1 MCMGFAW
8 VEERLNSLLSSL
20 ESDLSAG
27 GVQRIFTSTP
37 PQPLSQLAHHL
48 NPSLPLPAPVFSISV
63 NQLKIPLTV
72 FAP

>member
-1 MCMGFAW
+1 MCIGFAW

-27 GVQRIFTSTP
+27 GVQRIFTSAL

-48 NPSLPLPAPVFSISV
+48 NLSLPLPAPLDPSPGASRS
-63 NQLKIPLTV
+63 Q
-72 FAP
+72 